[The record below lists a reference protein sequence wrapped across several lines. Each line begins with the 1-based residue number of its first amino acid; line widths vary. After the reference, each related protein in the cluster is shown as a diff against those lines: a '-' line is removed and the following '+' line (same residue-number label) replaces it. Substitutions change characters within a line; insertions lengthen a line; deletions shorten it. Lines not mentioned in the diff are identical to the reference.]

1 MKLVSTLAVSAVL
14 VMCAA
19 SAPAVAQDA
28 KKSGKAGSAA
38 APAKGGAAEP
48 AQSQRK
54 YNLSKEARK
63 AIGELQTAVGAKAAD
78 IPQKLAAAQAVAK
91 NSDDRYVIA
100 KLQLQHAFATSDKAG
115 QRAAVD
121 AILASGGADAAE
133 QAMLNEYL
141 AGESARS
148 GDFTGMETTFAAKVQ
163 ANPNDVAAIISLAQ
177 AKVGLKKDAEALA
190 LLERA
195 ITVTKANGGK
205 AEESWYRN
213 AVAIADRQNNIATAS
228 RLANEALSVYPN
240 QDNFNNLI
248 ALTQPQIMKDREA
261 HADLL
266 RLLQVTD
273 RIRSSTDY
281 LQLARHHEYNRN
293 WGEAK
298 SVLEA
303 AAKAGKTSPAHAALL
318 SQVSARIAEDRAAL
332 PGAAAKARAD
342 ATGKLALSLATV
354 YAGYNDYATA
364 ADLYRVALQ
373 KGGVDAN
380 LANTRLGIALALGG
394 QRADAEAA
402 FRKVTGLRAPLA
414 NLWLAWLSLRG

>member
-1 MKLVSTLAVSAVL
+1 MKLVSTLAVSAAL
-14 VMCAA
+14 AMGAA
-19 SAPAVAQDA
+19 AAPAVAQDA
-28 KKSGKAGSAA
+28 KKSSKAGSAA
-38 APAKGGAAEP
+38 APAKGGS

-78 IPQKLAAAQAVAK
+78 VSQKLAAAQAVAK

-100 KLQLQHAFATSDKAG
+100 KLQLEHALATSDKAG

-133 QAMLNEYL
+133 KATLNEYL

-148 GDFTGMETTFAAKVQ
+148 GDFTGMETMFAARVQ
-163 ANPNDVAAIISLAQ
+163 ANPNDVASIISLAQ

-213 AVAIADRQNNIATAS
+213 AVAIADRQKNTALAS

-248 ALTQPQIMKDREA
+248 ALSQPQIIKDQEA

-266 RLLQVTD
+266 RLLQVTG

-303 AAKAGKTSPAHAALL
+303 AAKADKTSPAHAALL
-318 SQVSARIAEDRAAL
+318 SKVSARIAEDRAAL
-332 PGAAAKARAD
+332 PSAAAKARTD
-342 ATGKLALSLATV
+342 PTGKLALNLATV

-380 LANTRLGIALALGG
+380 LVNTRLGIALALGG